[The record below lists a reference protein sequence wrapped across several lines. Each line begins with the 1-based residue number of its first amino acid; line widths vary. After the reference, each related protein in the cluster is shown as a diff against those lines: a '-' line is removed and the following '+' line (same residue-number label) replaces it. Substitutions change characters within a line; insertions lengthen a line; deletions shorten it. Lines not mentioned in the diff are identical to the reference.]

1 MLKVKDLHLGRVVL
15 LNTPDNNN
23 ATNKNNESEQQLN
36 EKIGIIYKVD
46 EQNETCCLIDC
57 SNMDNEDFS
66 LKEIVKDINNS
77 SADHSKKYIQ
87 KEVPVTSIERLPE
100 RLLLY
105 TRKMNDVLKLLKNKE
120 TAASEENKFLVNAR
134 DTFNSINSKLSSKR
148 DELSSVIQLDHNN
161 QKSWRLPRNYNY
173 VFRILFHPCS

>member
-1 MLKVKDLHLGRVVL
+1 MSNVFEDHKKIKIERKQ
-15 LNTPDNNN
+15 P
-23 ATNKNNESEQQLN
+23 
-36 EKIGIIYKVD
+36 EK
-46 EQNETCCLIDC
+46 
-57 SNMDNEDFS
+57 
-66 LKEIVKDINNS
+66 IVKDINNS

-87 KEVPVTSIERLPE
+87 KEVPVTSIEMLPE

-105 TRKMNDVLKLLKNKE
+105 TRKMSDVLKLLKNKE

-161 QKSWRLPRNYNY
+161 QKSWRLPKTICGRSYWS
-173 VFRILFHPCS
+173 VTALSPARSALMMPRSDS